1 MLAFT
6 AIWFTGHARIE
17 GTCRDRGGFLVARM
31 LGGVIG
37 RRDVGWPRDLGI
49 LGQLGRV
56 CVVNAKGLS
65 SANTG
70 VEERRQARM
79 VVGLEDG
86 WVG

>member
-1 MLAFT
+1 
-6 AIWFTGHARIE
+6 
-17 GTCRDRGGFLVARM
+17 M